1 MDSVGVFTSV
11 VGQLD
16 GSCISHCGPFHH
28 NVEFESVAGSTHF
41 EMRSTGLDG
50 DGTCLHV
57 AEAVSSCI
65 VAILLPTMSSIC
77 LMDPVSMSIQWKT
90 LSMSMT
96 H

>member
-1 MDSVGVFTSV
+1 MIVLLRV
-11 VGQLD
+11 
-16 GSCISHCGPFHH
+16 GPFHH
-28 NVEFESVAGSTHF
+28 SVYVDRVAGLTPLQ
-41 EMRSTGLDG
+41 MRSTGLDG

-65 VAILLPTMSSIC
+65 VETLLPRMSSIC
-77 LMDPVSMSIQWKT
+77 LMDPVSLSIQRKN